1 MRYPLRKWQL
11 AKKES
16 NKKSKI
22 SQTNLKLIF
31 LRKRTT
37 TNTKLKLKIWMIR
50 LKDWWMVQLKQPWG
64 KQHMKKLIQIKT
76 NYLTKKLISQQMWVK
91 MIKQIFQLILDK
103 MMKIHF
109 WIQTIPSQLMPKVRN
124 LNRSRNQNG
133 RR

>member
-22 SQTNLKLIF
+22 SQMNLKLIF

-50 LKDWWMVQLKQPWG
+50 LRDWWMVQLKPPWG
-64 KQHMKKLIQIKT
+64 QQHMKKLIQIKT
-76 NYLTKKLISQQMWVK
+76 NYRTKKLISQQMWVK
-91 MIKQIFQLILDK
+91 MIKQIFQLIQDK
-103 MMKIHF
+103 MMKTHF
-109 WIQTIPSQLMPKVRN
+109 WIQTILSQLMPKVRN
-124 LNRSRNQNG
+124 PNRSLNQNG